1 MKDQFFTNV
10 LKFGLVL
17 LIMNIIMLFIVR
29 PGSAERTISWVSFA
43 IVLIFDIALIIYI
56 NVKNHKENKNE

>member
-1 MKDQFFTNV
+1 MKDHFFTNV

-17 LIMNIIMLFIVR
+17 LIMNIIMLFVVQ
-29 PGSAERTISWVSFA
+29 PGSAEWTISWVSFA

-56 NVKNHKENKNE
+56 NVKNHKESKNE